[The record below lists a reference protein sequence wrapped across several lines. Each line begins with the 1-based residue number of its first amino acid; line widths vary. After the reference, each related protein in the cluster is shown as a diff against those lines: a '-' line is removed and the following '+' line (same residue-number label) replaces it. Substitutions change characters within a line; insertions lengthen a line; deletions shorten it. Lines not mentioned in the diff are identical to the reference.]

1 MFNRE
6 RMANLQQIFDFYLST
21 NPTDWKL
28 RNASNL
34 LIHACQALNV
44 NSAEEIDEDLLE
56 ELPAA
61 LDRFFKN
68 SPQKAIQDKGM
79 LAEMIGRMG
88 PRENLENVINRL
100 LNDPDENL
108 QQFTLQSLE
117 YYARANF
124 EDVLPYFERYGRGN
138 NALLKQVSAI
148 MIARLSYL
156 LSLEEQIKQLLWRWT
171 QEENKDYV
179 ELIFE
184 EIQRQASNSIDSP
197 ERKYRYLGMRDWM
210 QQQFEYLR

>member
-1 MFNRE
+1 
-6 RMANLQQIFDFYLST
+6 MANLQEIFNFYINT
-21 NPTDWKL
+21 NPTEWKL

-44 NSAEEIDEDLLE
+44 NFAEEIDEELLE
-56 ELPAA
+56 ELPEA
-61 LDRFFKN
+61 LDRLFKN
-68 SPQKAIQDKGM
+68 SPQKAIHDKGM
-79 LAEMIGRMG
+79 IAEMLGRFG
-88 PRENLENVINRL
+88 PREKLKNVINRL

-117 YYARANF
+117 YYARVNF
-124 EDVLPYFERYGRGN
+124 QAVLPYFERYGKSN
-138 NALLKQVSAI
+138 NTLLKQVSAI

-156 LSLEEQIKQLLWRWT
+156 HALQDQIKQLLWRWAK
-171 QEENKDYV
+171 EENQDYV
-179 ELIFE
+179 GLIFK
-184 EIQRQASNSIDSP
+184 EIQRQAANSIDSP